1 MLSSQGSLEAE
12 SFWEKEIVF
21 GKHDSQMVQMLRK
34 LSRSCENRTGRLR
47 SEKHVFRQ
55 DPEHL
60 DLIGNCCLA
69 ENLHPTMSDYS
80 FL

>member
-1 MLSSQGSLEAE
+1 MLYSQGSLEAE

-34 LSRSCENRTGRLR
+34 LSRSCENRTGRLH
-47 SEKHVFRQ
+47 SEKQVFRQ

>member
-21 GKHDSQMVQMLRK
+21 GKHDSQMVQMLSK
-34 LSRSCENRTGRLR
+34 LSRSCEKRTGRLH

-55 DPEHL
+55 DPECL
-60 DLIGNCCLA
+60 DLIGNGCLA
-69 ENLHPTMSDYS
+69 ENVRPTMSDYS